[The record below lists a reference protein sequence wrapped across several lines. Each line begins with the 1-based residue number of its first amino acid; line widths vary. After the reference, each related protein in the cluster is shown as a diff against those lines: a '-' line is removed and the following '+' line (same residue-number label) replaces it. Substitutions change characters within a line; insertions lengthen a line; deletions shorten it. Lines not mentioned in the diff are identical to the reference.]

1 MSTARQAGKQLQA
14 NVTFL
19 LHAAVVVIVA
29 GVVVAAA
36 GVDVVAGH
44 LVLAAGP
51 AHAVVRHCG
60 SEQLQQRSVME
71 TRSNCWLESMR
82 MRGGV
87 THSRN

>member
-1 MSTARQAGKQLQA
+1 LLKVKFR
-14 NVTFL
+14 NIPFL

-51 AHAVVRHCG
+51 AHAAVCRCG
-60 SEQLQQRSVME
+60 SEQLRQRSVTE
-71 TRSNCWLESMR
+71 TRSNRWLESMR